1 MCHWLQGVLWARNGR
16 QTRCAAAIV
25 TPEAQTKLAVYAV
38 LCSAIR
44 RSVYFELDALAM
56 DDDRAYVLR
65 RRNKDGVD
73 GYLPVNTFTVQTYR
87 YGLRAGDQLRLRHLL
102 PHHDDSGPRGS
113 ARKPGEIWTVLTGS
127 SDDPEALWLRE
138 PDGTLY
144 SWSDDDSIFES
155 FEKLPGV

>member
-1 MCHWLQGVLWARNGR
+1 MLQVWRSKGERGVWRRPSARIRGPDSPR
-16 QTRCAAAIV
+16 VPR
-25 TPEAQTKLAVYAV
+25 YAGGI
-38 LCSAIR
+38 C
-44 RSVYFELDALAM
+44 RSVYFELDVLAM

-73 GYLPVNTFTVQTYR
+73 EYLPVNTFTVQTYR
-87 YGLRAGDQLRLRHLL
+87 CGLRAGDQLRLRHLL

-138 PDGTLY
+138 PDGTLH